1 MTGDEAIRATLL
13 CDRPQI
19 LPICRNERPR
29 LRRRV
34 KSRGVAST
42 HGLVHCASSQE
53 WRRVV
58 QPPAPPVSSERL
70 RPERRCRRETP
81 WENRSHE
88 AASAVINSTNA
99 VNLCYP
105 APNRLVS
112 WKAPRIPASTT
123 HEIADRDAMSAT
135 SARCG
140 RGAVMATVRKTARRR
155 LSWCPPMCAGIGNR
169 RSGPYVA
176 RRTG

>member
-1 MTGDEAIRATLL
+1 M
-13 CDRPQI
+13 
-19 LPICRNERPR
+19 
-29 LRRRV
+29 
-34 KSRGVAST
+34 GVAST

-99 VNLCYP
+99 VTLGYP

-112 WKAPRIPASTT
+112 RKAPRIPASTT
-123 HEIADRDAMSAT
+123 HEIADRRRDERNKREVW
-135 SARCG
+135 ARSRYG
-140 RGAVMATVRKTARRR
+140 D
-155 LSWCPPMCAGIGNR
+155 
-169 RSGPYVA
+169 RSQNSPASSVVVSSHVCWH
-176 RRTG
+176 RQQT